1 MPAAVVTNRKK
12 TRHQQR
18 ESANAPSLSS
28 DTLGHR
34 PKPRKRKACRAAT
47 DRNNG
52 RTRGPRPR
60 GTEVENGLHKL
71 CPFALLACLR
81 CCSWLRA

>member
-1 MPAAVVTNRKK
+1 MPATVVTSRKK
-12 TRHQQR
+12 RRYHLR
-18 ESANAPSLSS
+18 EPANAPSLSG
-28 DTLGHR
+28 DPLGQR
-34 PKPRKRKACRAAT
+34 PKPQKRQAWRAAT
-47 DRNNG
+47 DRHNG

-60 GTEVENGLHKL
+60 STEVENGLHKL